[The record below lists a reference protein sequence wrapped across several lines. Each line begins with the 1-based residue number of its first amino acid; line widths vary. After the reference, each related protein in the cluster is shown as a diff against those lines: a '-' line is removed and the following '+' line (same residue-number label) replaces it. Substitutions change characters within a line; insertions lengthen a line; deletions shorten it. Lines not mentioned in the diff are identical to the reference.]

1 MSPSLREQVLRKI
14 PSVDEIL
21 LRSEMA
27 NLLKAYPR
35 TVVVEAI
42 RRGLAIL
49 RSEILN
55 KENLSDLEDAFFSFD
70 HLYPLFQR
78 EIELQIQPRL
88 RRVINATGVILHT
101 NLGRSPLHP
110 TALQHMVDVAKSYS
124 NLEYDLDLG
133 ERGSRYIHVEGI
145 LCRLSGAESA
155 LAVNNNAGAVLLAL
169 SSLAEG
175 REVIVS
181 RGELVEIGGAFR
193 IPDVMK
199 RSGALLREVGTTNR
213 TYISDYQKAIGPQTA
228 LLLKVH
234 PSNFRVM
241 GFTSDTS
248 LQELVQLGR
257 EHHIPVMDDLGSGC
271 FVDLT
276 RYGLEKEPTV
286 QEAINA
292 GVDLVTFS
300 GDKLLG
306 GPQAGIILGKK
317 DLLDQIKINA
327 LTRALRIDKLT
338 LAALE
343 STLLLYLDEER
354 ALEEIPALRMLK
366 VDQGLLKK
374 RGRRLLE
381 KLPQTIKN
389 RAKVVL
395 REDISQVGGGA
406 LPLQELPTI
415 ILAIEPIDFSVN
427 QFEGNLRKVDP
438 PIISRI
444 SKDEL
449 ILDMRTVFDEE
460 IPLLASGIEKA
471 IDKTAGSKAHGA

>member
-1 MSPSLREQVLRKI
+1 MSPSLREQILRKI

-21 LRSEMA
+21 LRSEIA
-27 NLLKAYPR
+27 NLLKTHPR

-42 RRGLAIL
+42 RKGLERL

-55 KENLSDLEDAFFSFD
+55 KEGPSDLEESFFSLD
-70 HLYPLFQR
+70 RLYPLFQR
-78 EIELQIQPRL
+78 EIDLQIQPQL
-88 RRVINATGVILHT
+88 RRVINATGVVLHT

-110 TALQHMVDVAKSYS
+110 AAIQHMIDVAGGYS

-145 LCRLSGAESA
+145 LSRLSGAESA
-155 LAVNNNAGAVLLAL
+155 MAVNNNAGAVLLAL
-169 SSLAEG
+169 NTLAEG

-213 TYISDYQKAIGPQTA
+213 TYISDYQKAISPQTA

-234 PSNFRVM
+234 TSNFRVM

-248 LQELVQLGR
+248 LQELAQLGR

-276 RYGLEKEPTV
+276 RYGLGKEPTV
-286 QEAINA
+286 QEAIKA
-292 GVDLVTFS
+292 GIDLVTFS

-317 DLLDQIKINA
+317 DLLDQIKTNP
-327 LTRALRIDKLT
+327 LSRALRIDKLT

-366 VDQGLLKK
+366 VGQSLLKK

-381 KLPQTIKN
+381 KLPETIKKSTN
-389 RAKVVL
+389 VAL

-406 LPLQELPTI
+406 LPLQDLPTI
-415 ILAIEPIDFSVN
+415 ILAIKPIDFSVN
-427 QFEGNLRKVDP
+427 HLEGNLRKVDP

-460 IPLLASGIEKA
+460 IPLLAAGIEKA
-471 IDKTAGSKAHGA
+471 FTKITEKTA